1 MSPGTPSLGQGR
13 TLMSRAPLAS
23 LATTSRPGRPSRG
36 LSRGSPVGALVVAP
50 WAGRPR
56 RRDGETALA
65 APSEALA
72 ALGVSPPPR
81 STRAAANER
90 RPAALDPC
98 LWATGDARCQARAP
112 GPGLRC
118 QTRALPWTARRARR
132 ACPGS
137 PGRVSARPKAPSR
150 AYPPGSRR
158 PPAGLGGAAR
168 RPKARQRQRP
178 WAAATPAAPRGPGSR
193 RHRGD
198 GPLQPNAG
206 PRGRGRPPA
215 SQGHLAGDGARGGEL
230 APRRDLGPP
239 RRPARAQRPSRP

>member
-65 APSEALA
+65 SPSEALA

-90 RPAALDPC
+90 RPAALDPR

-118 QTRALPWTARRARR
+118 QNPRLAVDRTTRAPGLPRFPGARFRTAKGALTGHTRRDHAGHLPALVGLPAGQRRAS
-132 ACPGS
+132 A
-137 PGRVSARPKAPSR
+137 SAR
-150 AYPPGSRR
+150 G
-158 PPAGLGGAAR
+158 
-168 RPKARQRQRP
+168 RQRP
-178 WAAATPAAPRGPGSR
+178 TRRLVARARGAIAATGLFSR
-193 RHRGD
+193 TPDRGD
-198 GPLQPNAG
+198 GGTRQPVKAT
-206 PRGRGRPPA
+206 
-215 SQGHLAGDGARGGEL
+215 
-230 APRRDLGPP
+230 
-239 RRPARAQRPSRP
+239 